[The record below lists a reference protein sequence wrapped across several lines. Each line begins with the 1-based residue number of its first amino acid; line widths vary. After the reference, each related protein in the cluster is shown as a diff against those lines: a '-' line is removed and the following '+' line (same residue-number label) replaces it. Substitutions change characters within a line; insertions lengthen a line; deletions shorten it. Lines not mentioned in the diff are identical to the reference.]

1 MDHDRQ
7 LRHSCPPAC
16 GWGKKGDFDNYD
28 DHALGRSK
36 GGFSSKIHVIVD
48 ALGYPVDFDLTA
60 GQKADCTQAKPLI
73 EDKTFEN
80 LLGDKAYDSNEI
92 VKDVESKGAQAIIP
106 PKSNRKVQREY
117 DKEIYKERNKVE
129 RFFSR
134 IKQFRRIATRYD
146 KTGSSYMALLFIA
159 SFYIWTI

>member
-7 LRHSCPPAC
+7 FCHSSTPARSGC
-16 GWGKKGDFDNYD
+16 KKGDFDEYE

-48 ALGYPVDFDLTA
+48 AIGYPVDFDLTR
-60 GQKADCTQAKPLI
+60 GQKADCTQATPLI
-73 EDKTFEN
+73 EDKEFEN
-80 LLGDKAYDSNEI
+80 LLGDKGYDTNEI
-92 VKDVESKGAQAIIP
+92 VEAVESKGAQAIIP

-129 RFFSR
+129 RFFNR

-146 KTGSSYMALLFIA
+146 KTGSSYMGLLFIA
-159 SFYIWTI
+159 SLYIWTI